1 MSIEKDIY
9 ATIEQYDTII
19 IHRHQRPDP
28 DALGSQAG
36 LATILKQAFPSKQI
50 YCVGEEVPDLTWVA
64 QMDHIADSLY
74 QGALVIV
81 TDTANAPR
89 VSDERYASGAQV
101 IKIDH
106 HPNDEPYGDLQLVRP
121 EASSSSELVYDWATA
136 NGLTVSA
143 TAARLL
149 YIGIVGDTGRF
160 MYDATTSH
168 TFAVTAA
175 LTATDFKPALINQKL
190 DSISAAQAKLSAY
203 VLGHLTVLPS
213 GAAHVLISAAT
224 LQSLGLTVS
233 EASSIVSLPG
243 KLAEVVAWVI
253 FVEQA
258 PADYRVHFRSK
269 GPVIN
274 GLARQHAGG
283 GHPLASGAHATGT
296 AETDTIVHELDVLVQ
311 NAQTD

>member
-9 ATIEQYDTII
+9 ATVAQYDTII

-28 DALGSQAG
+28 DALGSQVG
-36 LATILKQAFPSKQI
+36 LATILKAAFPAKQI
-50 YCVGEEVPDLTWVA
+50 YCVGEEVPGLMWVA
-64 QMDHIADSLY
+64 QMDHIADATY

-89 VSDERYASGAQV
+89 ISDDRYANGAKV

-121 EASSSSELVYDWATA
+121 GASSSSELVYDWATA

-143 TAARLL
+143 AAARLL

-190 DSISAAQAKLSAY
+190 DSMSAAQAKLYAY
-203 VLGHLTVLPS
+203 VLGNLTVLPS

-224 LQSLGLTVS
+224 LKSLGLTVP

-258 PADYRVHFRSK
+258 PDDYRVHFRSK
-269 GPVIN
+269 GPIIN
-274 GLARQHAGG
+274 GLARKHDGG
-283 GHPLASGAHATGT
+283 GHPLASGAHAVGT
-296 AETDTIVHELDVLVQ
+296 TETETIVHELDALVQ
-311 NAQTD
+311 NAKAD